1 MTLFDLVAK
10 LTLDS
15 SEYEQGLDGARGK
28 ANKFAKGLNS
38 AADKVLKV
46 GGAAAGVAVDGMTAF
61 AKSAISTGQQF
72 DAAMS
77 QVAATMGVSVDEIQ
91 DLRDFAQ
98 KMGAET
104 AFSANEAAQA
114 LNYMA
119 LAGYDAKTS
128 MKMLPNVLNLA
139 AAGGMDLALA
149 SDMITDSQSALGL
162 SLDETGELVDKMAK
176 AASKSNTSVSQLGDA
191 ILTVGGTAKSM
202 KGSTTELATALG
214 ILADNGVKGAEGGTA
229 LRNILN
235 ALMAPGD
242 KAAKLMEKLGVSTF
256 DSTGNMRSLNDIFL
270 DLRGSLDSMSQ
281 ADRANVIS
289 TIFNARDMKSAE
301 ALIANVGD
309 RWNELSGYIEESQGA
324 AKKMADTQLDNLT
337 GDITLMKSSLEG
349 AKIALSNGLAPAI
362 RKVAQMI
369 TKALSRPKTQKFL
382 KSAGESLGRIIT
394 RLFPKVISLLDNGAK
409 KLKIFGAVIA
419 GVVLAIKA
427 TVNPI
432 GALISG
438 LGLLAGGLAIASLSA
453 ESMAEKADKLEHK
466 ISGLT
471 DAQWD
476 SIEAS
481 KENAEAFDDLKES
494 RAQSFASIDQETE
507 RVEDL
512 WKELQ
517 KITDEN
523 GNVKKS
529 DQERADYIL
538 GELSAA
544 LGEEYTRNGNII
556 EQYQTMQKEMDKLIA
571 KKHATKLLEA
581 GEEVYYSAKESYKE
595 NAKSIA
601 ATEQR
606 VEAAQAAL
614 DHLNSEEGKKEY
626 LESQNTTKDLYT
638 NQELENVRAYSKA
651 LAAAKLA
658 LKNAKKDLA
667 DFQQHE
673 EDYLVE
679 IEKYESASAASK
691 KGHYEEVEAI
701 YAKDSASK
709 WKYVKSAKDISA
721 EELKNLADDL
731 NAQSELFDRHQKG
744 LAEKRKGYSKKMLSD
759 ISKDEADMLLL
770 MAKAI
775 KEAETRGEEVP
786 QAYYDAIQKAAQ
798 DLNIPTVGANLVDG
812 IINGMNSR
820 SSAFMKR
827 AKFLVK
833 DALTAM
839 KDVAGIKSPSKV
851 TAGYGAY
858 MGEGLI
864 KGLNSTE
871 QSAERAAS
879 NYMDSVLS
887 TMGESANY
895 GGINGR
901 SAYSGGN
908 SIMTEIRNLLQEIRE
923 NLGFDVVLSDGT
935 IAGRIDKLLGTR
947 SLQKAR
953 GN

>member
-1 MTLFDLVAK
+1 MNIFDLVAK

-15 SEYEQGLDGARGK
+15 SEYEKQLQGAGEKTKSFASSGFETFKGYAAVGVKSLAAVGTAAAGAGAALFSAVGSVASAGDNIDKMSQKLGMSATAYQEWDAIMRHSGTTIDVMQASMKTLASAAETSKDAFNELGLSQEKIASLSQEKLFAETIKALQNVEDDTRRTYLAGQLLGRGATELGALLNTSAEDTEKMRREVHKLGGVLSDDAVK
-28 ANKFAKGLNS
+28 ASAKYQDSLQDMQTAAKGL
-38 AADKVLKV
+38 LR
-46 GGAAAGVAVDGMTAF
+46 GA
-61 AKSAISTGQQF
+61 
-72 DAAMS
+72 
-77 QVAATMGVSVDEIQ
+77 
-91 DLRDFAQ
+91 
-98 KMGAET
+98 
-104 AFSANEAAQA
+104 
-114 LNYMA
+114 
-119 LAGYDAKTS
+119 
-128 MKMLPNVLNLA
+128 
-139 AAGGMDLALA
+139 
-149 SDMITDSQSALGL
+149 
-162 SLDETGELVDKMAK
+162 MAK
-176 AASKSNTSVSQLGDA
+176 AMPS
-191 ILTVGGTAKSM
+191 
-202 KGSTTELATALG
+202 
-214 ILADNGVKGAEGGTA
+214 
-229 LRNILN
+229 
-235 ALMAPGD
+235 
-242 KAAKLMEKLGVSTF
+242 
-256 DSTGNMRSLNDIFL
+256 
-270 DLRGSLDSMSQ
+270 
-281 ADRANVIS
+281 
-289 TIFNARDMKSAE
+289 
-301 ALIANVGD
+301 
-309 RWNELSGYIEESQGA
+309 
-324 AKKMADTQLDNLT
+324 
-337 GDITLMKSSLEG
+337 
-349 AKIALSNGLAPAI
+349 
-362 RKVAQMI
+362 I
-369 TKALSRPKTQKFL
+369 TKAFQKLGKYISGPEGKKIQTQI
-382 KSAGESLGRIIT
+382 AGIIETLAKGAT
-394 RLFPKVISLLDNGAK
+394 RAIPRLLSLLDNGAK

-481 KENAEAFDDLKES
+481 KENAEAFNDLRES
-494 RAQSFASIDQETE
+494 RAESFASIDQETE

-556 EQYQTMQKEMDKLIA
+556 EQYQTMQKEMDKLIS
-571 KKHATKLLEA
+571 KRHATKLLET
-581 GEEVYYSAKESYKE
+581 GEEVYYNAKESYKE
-595 NAKSIA
+595 NAASIA

-606 VEAAQAAL
+606 VKAAQAAL
-614 DHLNSEEGKKEY
+614 DRLNSEEGKKEY
-626 LESQNTTKDLYT
+626 RSDVYVGRGVESQNQPKDTTSDYT
-638 NQELENVRAYSKA
+638 LNVQAYSEA
-651 LAAAKLA
+651 VAAAELA

-667 DFQQHE
+667 DFQKLE

-679 IEKYESASAASK
+679 IEKYESASAASR
-691 KGHYEEVEAI
+691 KGNYQEVEAI
-701 YAKDSASK
+701 YAKDSASR
-709 WKYVKSAKDISA
+709 WKYVKSAKEISA
-721 EELKNLADDL
+721 EQLKDLANDL
-731 NAQSELFDRHQKG
+731 NAQSELFDRHQQG

-759 ISKDEADMLLL
+759 ISKDEYDMLLL
-770 MAKAI
+770 MAKAV

-786 QAYYDAIQKAAQ
+786 RAYYDAIKKAAN

-839 KDVAGIKSPSKV
+839 RDVAGIKSPSKV
-851 TAGYGAY
+851 TAGYGMY

-871 QSAERAAS
+871 QSAERAAG

-887 TMGESANY
+887 TMDESANY

-901 SAYSGGN
+901 SAYSGG
-908 SIMTEIRNLLQEIRE
+908 IMTEIRNLLQDIRE

>member
-1 MTLFDLVAK
+1 MNIFDLVAK

-15 SEYEQGLDGARGK
+15 SEYEKQLQGAGEK
-28 ANKFAKGLNS
+28 TKSFASSGFETFKS
-38 AADKVLKV
+38 YAAVGVKSLAAV
-46 GGAAAGVAVDGMTAF
+46 GGAAAGAGTALFSAVGKVA
-61 AKSAISTGQQF
+61 SAGDNI
-72 DAAMS
+72 DKMS
-77 QVAATMGVSVDEIQ
+77 QKLGMSATAYQEWDAIMRHSGTTIDVMQASMKT
-91 DLRDFAQ
+91 LASA
-98 KMGAET
+98 AET
-104 AFSANEAAQA
+104 SKDAFNE
-114 LNYMA
+114 
-119 LAGYDAKTS
+119 
-128 MKMLPNVLNLA
+128 
-139 AAGGMDLALA
+139 
-149 SDMITDSQSALGL
+149 LGL
-162 SLDETGELVDKMAK
+162 SQEKIASLSQEKLFAETIKALQNVEDDTRRTYLAGQLLGRGATELGALLNTSAEDTEKMRREVHKLGGVLSDDAVKASAKYQDSLQDMQTAAKGLLRGAIAK
-176 AASKSNTSVSQLGDA
+176 AMPSITNAFQKLGKYISGPDGKKIQKQIA
-191 ILTVGGTAKSM
+191 GIIET
-202 KGSTTELATALG
+202 LA
-214 ILADNGVKGAEGGTA
+214 KGAT
-229 LRNILN
+229 
-235 ALMAPGD
+235 
-242 KAAKLMEKLGVSTF
+242 
-256 DSTGNMRSLNDIFL
+256 
-270 DLRGSLDSMSQ
+270 
-281 ADRANVIS
+281 RAI
-289 TIFNARDMKSAE
+289 
-301 ALIANVGD
+301 
-309 RWNELSGYIEESQGA
+309 
-324 AKKMADTQLDNLT
+324 
-337 GDITLMKSSLEG
+337 
-349 AKIALSNGLAPAI
+349 P
-362 RKVAQMI
+362 
-369 TKALSRPKTQKFL
+369 
-382 KSAGESLGRIIT
+382 
-394 RLFPKVISLLDNGAK
+394 RLLSLLDNGAK

-438 LGLLAGGLAIASLSA
+438 LGLLVGGLSLAALGA

-471 DAQWD
+471 DAQWE

-481 KENAEAFDDLKES
+481 KENAEAFNDLKES
-494 RAQSFASIDQETE
+494 RAESFASIDQETE

-512 WKELQ
+512 WRELQ

-556 EQYQTMQKEMDKLIA
+556 EQYQQMQKEMDKLIS
-571 KKHATKLLEA
+571 KRHATKLLEA
-581 GEEVYYSAKESYKE
+581 GEEVYYSSKESFKE
-595 NAKSIA
+595 NAASIA

-606 VEAAQAAL
+606 IKAAQERLAYL
-614 DHLNSEEGKKEY
+614 ESEEGKKGYQYDHYSGRAEEPQYHQKGTPYQTYKPEY
-626 LESQNTTKDLYT
+626 YEQLE
-638 NQELENVRAYSKA
+638 
-651 LAAAKLA
+651 AAQQAI
-658 LKNAKKDLA
+658 KNAEKDLA
-667 DFQQHE
+667 DFQKLE

-679 IEKYESASAASK
+679 IEKYESAVAASNR
-691 KGHYEEVEAI
+691 GHYQEVEAI
-701 YAKDSASK
+701 YAKDSASR

-721 EELKNLADDL
+721 EQLKDLANDL

-759 ISKDEADMLLL
+759 ISNDEYDMLLL
-770 MAKAI
+770 MAKAV

-786 QAYYDAIQKAAQ
+786 QAYYDAIKKAAY
-798 DLNIPTVGANLVDG
+798 DLNIPAVGANLVDG

-887 TMGESANY
+887 TMDESANY

>member
-1 MTLFDLVAK
+1 MNIFDLVAK

-15 SEYEQGLDGARGK
+15 SKYEKQLQGAGEKTKSFASSGFETFKGYAAVGVKSLAAVGTAAAGAGTALFSAVGKVASAGDNIDKMSQKLGMSATAYQEWDAIMRHCGTTIDVMQSSMKTLASAAETGKDAFNELGLSQEKIASLSQEKLFAETIKALQNVEDDTRRTYLAGLLLGRGATELGALLNTSAEDTEKMRREVHKLGGVLSDDAVK
-28 ANKFAKGLNS
+28 ASAKYQDSLQDMQTAAKGL
-38 AADKVLKV
+38 LR
-46 GGAAAGVAVDGMTAF
+46 GA
-61 AKSAISTGQQF
+61 
-72 DAAMS
+72 
-77 QVAATMGVSVDEIQ
+77 
-91 DLRDFAQ
+91 
-98 KMGAET
+98 
-104 AFSANEAAQA
+104 
-114 LNYMA
+114 
-119 LAGYDAKTS
+119 
-128 MKMLPNVLNLA
+128 
-139 AAGGMDLALA
+139 
-149 SDMITDSQSALGL
+149 
-162 SLDETGELVDKMAK
+162 MAK
-176 AASKSNTSVSQLGDA
+176 AIPS
-191 ILTVGGTAKSM
+191 
-202 KGSTTELATALG
+202 
-214 ILADNGVKGAEGGTA
+214 
-229 LRNILN
+229 
-235 ALMAPGD
+235 
-242 KAAKLMEKLGVSTF
+242 
-256 DSTGNMRSLNDIFL
+256 
-270 DLRGSLDSMSQ
+270 
-281 ADRANVIS
+281 
-289 TIFNARDMKSAE
+289 
-301 ALIANVGD
+301 
-309 RWNELSGYIEESQGA
+309 
-324 AKKMADTQLDNLT
+324 
-337 GDITLMKSSLEG
+337 
-349 AKIALSNGLAPAI
+349 
-362 RKVAQMI
+362 I
-369 TKALSRPKTQKFL
+369 TKAFQKLGKYISGPEGKKIQTQI
-382 KSAGESLGRIIT
+382 SGIIETIAKGAT
-394 RLFPKVISLLDNGAK
+394 RAIPRLLSLLDDGAK

-438 LGLLAGGLAIASLSA
+438 LSLLAGGLAIASLSA

-494 RAQSFASIDQETE
+494 RAESFASIDRETE

-512 WKELQ
+512 WRELQ

-523 GNVKKS
+523 GNVKES

-538 GELSAA
+538 GELSEA
-544 LGEEYTRNGNII
+544 LGEEYKRNGNII
-556 EQYQTMQKEMDKLIA
+556 EQYQQMQKEMDKLIA

-581 GEEVYYSAKESYKE
+581 GEEVYYNAKESYKE
-595 NAKSIA
+595 NAKSLA

-606 VEAAQAAL
+606 VKAAQAAL

-626 LESQNTTKDLYT
+626 LEAQNTTKDLYT
-638 NQELENVRAYSKA
+638 DQKLENVRAYSEA

-667 DFQQHE
+667 DFQQYE

-709 WKYVKSAKDISA
+709 WKYVKSAKEISA
-721 EELKNLADDL
+721 EQLKNLADDL

-744 LAEKRKGYSKKMLSD
+744 LAEKRQGYSKKMLSD
-759 ISKDEADMLLL
+759 ISKDESDMLLL
-770 MAKAI
+770 MAKAV

-786 QAYYDAIQKAAQ
+786 QAYYDAIKKAAY
-798 DLNIPTVGANLVDG
+798 DLNIPAVGANLVDG

-887 TMGESANY
+887 TMDESANY

-901 SAYSGGN
+901 SAYSGG
-908 SIMTEIRNLLQEIRE
+908 IMTEIRNLLQEIRE

>member
-1 MTLFDLVAK
+1 MNIFDLVAK

-15 SEYEQGLDGARGK
+15 SEYEKQLQGAGEK
-28 ANKFAKGLNS
+28 TKSFASSGFETFKGY
-38 AADKVLKV
+38 AAVGVKSLAAV
-46 GGAAAGVAVDGMTAF
+46 GGAAAGAGTALFSAVGKVA
-61 AKSAISTGQQF
+61 SAGDNI
-72 DAAMS
+72 DKMS
-77 QVAATMGVSVDEIQ
+77 QKLGMSATAYQEWDAIMRHCGTTIDVMQSSMKT
-91 DLRDFAQ
+91 LASA
-98 KMGAET
+98 AET
-104 AFSANEAAQA
+104 GKDAFNE
-114 LNYMA
+114 
-119 LAGYDAKTS
+119 
-128 MKMLPNVLNLA
+128 
-139 AAGGMDLALA
+139 
-149 SDMITDSQSALGL
+149 LGL
-162 SLDETGELVDKMAK
+162 SQEKIASLSQEKLFAETIKALQNVEDDTRRTYLAGQLLGRGATELGALLNTSAEDTEKMRREVHKLGGVLSDDAVKASAKYQDSLQDMQTAAKGLLRGAMAK
-176 AASKSNTSVSQLGDA
+176 AMPS
-191 ILTVGGTAKSM
+191 
-202 KGSTTELATALG
+202 
-214 ILADNGVKGAEGGTA
+214 
-229 LRNILN
+229 
-235 ALMAPGD
+235 
-242 KAAKLMEKLGVSTF
+242 
-256 DSTGNMRSLNDIFL
+256 
-270 DLRGSLDSMSQ
+270 
-281 ADRANVIS
+281 
-289 TIFNARDMKSAE
+289 
-301 ALIANVGD
+301 
-309 RWNELSGYIEESQGA
+309 
-324 AKKMADTQLDNLT
+324 
-337 GDITLMKSSLEG
+337 
-349 AKIALSNGLAPAI
+349 
-362 RKVAQMI
+362 I
-369 TKALSRPKTQKFL
+369 TKAFQKLGKYISGPEGKKIQTQI
-382 KSAGESLGRIIT
+382 SGIIETLAKGAT
-394 RLFPKVISLLDNGAK
+394 RAIPRLLSLLDNGAK

-438 LGLLAGGLAIASLSA
+438 LSLLAGGLAIASLSA

-481 KENAEAFDDLKES
+481 KENAETFDDLKES
-494 RAQSFASIDQETE
+494 RAQSFASIDRETE

-512 WKELQ
+512 WRELQ

-523 GNVKKS
+523 GNVKES

-538 GELSAA
+538 GELSDA
-544 LGEEYTRNGNII
+544 LGEEYKRNGNII
-556 EQYQTMQKEMDKLIA
+556 GQYQKMQKEMDKLIA

-581 GEEVYYSAKESYKE
+581 GEEVYYNAKESYKE

-606 VEAAQAAL
+606 VKAAQEKM
-614 DHLNSEEGKKEY
+614 DYLNSEEGKKEY

-638 NQELENVRAYSKA
+638 DQKLENVRAYSKA
-651 LAAAKLA
+651 LAETKLA
-658 LKNAKKDLA
+658 LQNAKKDLA
-667 DFQQHE
+667 DFQQYE

-679 IEKYESASAASK
+679 IEKYESASAASR

-701 YAKDSASK
+701 YAKDSASR
-709 WKYVKSAKDISA
+709 WKYVKSAKEISA
-721 EELKNLADDL
+721 EQLKDLANDL

-770 MAKAI
+770 MAKAV

-786 QAYYDAIQKAAQ
+786 QAYYDAIKKAAN

-820 SSAFMKR
+820 SSAFMQR

-851 TAGYGAY
+851 TAKYGMY

-864 KGLNSTE
+864 RGLNSTE
-871 QSAERAAS
+871 QNAERAAS

-887 TMGESANY
+887 TMDESANY

-908 SIMTEIRNLLQEIRE
+908 STMTEIRNLLQDIRE

-935 IAGRIDKLLGTR
+935 IAGRIDKLLGAR

>member
-1 MTLFDLVAK
+1 MNIFDLVAK

-15 SEYEQGLDGARGK
+15 SEYEKQLQGAGEKTKSFASSGFETFKGYAAVGVKSLAAVGTAAAGAGAALFSAVGSVASAGDNIDKMSQKLGMSATAYQEWDAIMRHSGTTIDVMQSSMKTLASAAETSKDAFNELGLSQEKIASLSQEKLFAETIKALQNVEDDTRRTYLAGQLLGRGATELGALLNTSAEDTEKMRREVHKLGGVLSDDAVK
-28 ANKFAKGLNS
+28 ASAKYQDSLQDMQTAAKGL
-38 AADKVLKV
+38 LR
-46 GGAAAGVAVDGMTAF
+46 GA
-61 AKSAISTGQQF
+61 
-72 DAAMS
+72 
-77 QVAATMGVSVDEIQ
+77 
-91 DLRDFAQ
+91 
-98 KMGAET
+98 
-104 AFSANEAAQA
+104 
-114 LNYMA
+114 
-119 LAGYDAKTS
+119 
-128 MKMLPNVLNLA
+128 
-139 AAGGMDLALA
+139 
-149 SDMITDSQSALGL
+149 
-162 SLDETGELVDKMAK
+162 MAK
-176 AASKSNTSVSQLGDA
+176 AMPSITNAFQKLGRYISGPEGKKIQTQIA
-191 ILTVGGTAKSM
+191 GIIET
-202 KGSTTELATALG
+202 LA
-214 ILADNGVKGAEGGTA
+214 KGAT
-229 LRNILN
+229 
-235 ALMAPGD
+235 
-242 KAAKLMEKLGVSTF
+242 
-256 DSTGNMRSLNDIFL
+256 
-270 DLRGSLDSMSQ
+270 
-281 ADRANVIS
+281 RAI
-289 TIFNARDMKSAE
+289 
-301 ALIANVGD
+301 
-309 RWNELSGYIEESQGA
+309 
-324 AKKMADTQLDNLT
+324 
-337 GDITLMKSSLEG
+337 
-349 AKIALSNGLAPAI
+349 P
-362 RKVAQMI
+362 
-369 TKALSRPKTQKFL
+369 
-382 KSAGESLGRIIT
+382 
-394 RLFPKVISLLDNGAK
+394 RLLSLLDNGAK

-427 TVNPI
+427 TANPI

-438 LGLLAGGLAIASLSA
+438 LSLLAGGLAIASLSA

-481 KENAEAFDDLKES
+481 KENADAFDDLKES

-512 WKELQ
+512 WQELQ

-523 GNVKKS
+523 GNVKQS
-529 DQERADYIL
+529 DQDRAEYIL
-538 GELSAA
+538 GELSDA
-544 LGEEYTRNGNII
+544 LGEEFKMNGGII
-556 EQYQTMQKEMDKLIA
+556 GQYQKMQKEMDKLIA

-581 GEEVYYSAKESYKE
+581 GEEVYYNAKESFKE
-595 NAKSIA
+595 NAKSLA

-606 VEAAQAAL
+606 VASAQEKL
-614 DHLNSEEGKKEY
+614 DYLESDEGKKEY
-626 LESQNTTKDLYT
+626 EQKHRDLLFSDAHYATEYYNNGHVTIYDTT
-638 NQELENVRAYSKA
+638 
-651 LAAAKLA
+651 LAETKLA
-658 LKNAKKDLA
+658 LQNAQKDLDA
-667 DFQQHE
+667 FQQYE
-673 EDYLVE
+673 EDYLIE
-679 IEKYESASAASK
+679 IDKYESAYAASK

-701 YAKDSASK
+701 YAKDSASR

-721 EELKNLADDL
+721 EQLKDLANDL

-759 ISKDEADMLLL
+759 ISKDEYDMLLL
-770 MAKAI
+770 MAKAV

-786 QAYYDAIQKAAQ
+786 QAYYDAIKKAAY
-798 DLNIPTVGANLVDG
+798 DLNIPAVGANLVDG

-887 TMGESANY
+887 TMDESANY

-908 SIMTEIRNLLQEIRE
+908 SIMTEIRNLLQDIRE

>member
-1 MTLFDLVAK
+1 MNIFDLVAK

-15 SEYEQGLDGARGK
+15 SEYEKQLQGAGDKTKSFASSGFETFKGYAAVGVKSLAAVGTAAAGAGAALFSAVGSVASAGDNIDKMSQKLGMSATAYQEWDAIMRHSGTTIDVMQSSMKTLASAAETSKDAFNELGLSQEKIASLSQEKLFAETIKALQNVENDTRRTYLAGQLLGRGATELGALLNTSAEDTEKMRREVHKLGGVLSDDAVK
-28 ANKFAKGLNS
+28 ASAKYQDSLQDMQTAAKGL
-38 AADKVLKV
+38 LR
-46 GGAAAGVAVDGMTAF
+46 GA
-61 AKSAISTGQQF
+61 
-72 DAAMS
+72 
-77 QVAATMGVSVDEIQ
+77 
-91 DLRDFAQ
+91 
-98 KMGAET
+98 
-104 AFSANEAAQA
+104 
-114 LNYMA
+114 
-119 LAGYDAKTS
+119 
-128 MKMLPNVLNLA
+128 
-139 AAGGMDLALA
+139 
-149 SDMITDSQSALGL
+149 
-162 SLDETGELVDKMAK
+162 MAK
-176 AASKSNTSVSQLGDA
+176 AMPS
-191 ILTVGGTAKSM
+191 
-202 KGSTTELATALG
+202 
-214 ILADNGVKGAEGGTA
+214 
-229 LRNILN
+229 
-235 ALMAPGD
+235 
-242 KAAKLMEKLGVSTF
+242 
-256 DSTGNMRSLNDIFL
+256 
-270 DLRGSLDSMSQ
+270 
-281 ADRANVIS
+281 
-289 TIFNARDMKSAE
+289 
-301 ALIANVGD
+301 
-309 RWNELSGYIEESQGA
+309 
-324 AKKMADTQLDNLT
+324 
-337 GDITLMKSSLEG
+337 
-349 AKIALSNGLAPAI
+349 
-362 RKVAQMI
+362 I
-369 TKALSRPKTQKFL
+369 TKAFQKLGKYISGPEGKKIQTQI
-382 KSAGESLGRIIT
+382 AGIIETLAKGAT
-394 RLFPKVISLLDNGAK
+394 RAIPRLLSLLDDGAK

-438 LGLLAGGLAIASLSA
+438 LGLLVGGLSLAALGA
-453 ESMAEKADKLEHK
+453 ESMAEKAEKLEHK

-471 DAQWD
+471 DAQWE

-481 KENAEAFDDLKES
+481 RENAEAFNDLKES
-494 RAQSFASIDQETE
+494 RAESFASIDQETE

-512 WKELQ
+512 WQELQ

-556 EQYQTMQKEMDKLIA
+556 EQYQQMQKEMDKLIA

-581 GEEVYYSAKESYKE
+581 GEEVYYNAKESYKE
-595 NAKSIA
+595 NAKSLA

-606 VEAAQAAL
+606 VKAAQAAL

-626 LESQNTTKDLYT
+626 LESQNTTKDLST
-638 NQELENVRAYSKA
+638 DQKLENVRAYSKA

-658 LKNAKKDLA
+658 LQNAQKDLA
-667 DFQQHE
+667 AFQQYE
-673 EDYLVE
+673 EDYLIE
-679 IEKYESASAASK
+679 IDKYESAYAASK

-701 YAKDSASK
+701 YAKDSASR

-721 EELKNLADDL
+721 EQLKDLANDL

-744 LAEKRKGYSKKMLSD
+744 LAEKRQGYSKKMLSD
-759 ISKDEADMLLL
+759 ISKDEYDMLLL
-770 MAKAI
+770 MAKAV

-786 QAYYDAIQKAAQ
+786 QAYYDAIKKAAN

-833 DALTAM
+833 DALDAM

-851 TAGYGAY
+851 TAKYGMY

-871 QSAERAAS
+871 QSAERAAG

-887 TMGESANY
+887 TMDESANY

-901 SAYSGGN
+901 SAYSGG
-908 SIMTEIRNLLQEIRE
+908 IMTEIRNLLQEIRE

>member
-1 MTLFDLVAK
+1 MNIFDLVAK

-15 SEYEQGLDGARGK
+15 SEYEKQLQGAGEKTKSFASSGFETFKGYAAVGVKSLAAVGTAAAGAGAALFSAVGKVASAGDNIDKMSQKLGMSATAYQEWDAIMRHSGTTIDVMQASMKTLASAAETSKDAFNELGLSQEKIASLSQEKLFAETIKALQNVEDDTRRTYLAGQLLGRGATELGALLNTSAEDTEKMRREVHKLGGVLSDDAVK
-28 ANKFAKGLNS
+28 ASAKYQDSLQDMQTAAKGLLRG
-38 AADKVLKV
+38 AMLK
-46 GGAAAGVAVDGMTAF
+46 AMPSITNAF
-61 AKSAISTGQQF
+61 Q
-72 DAAMS
+72 
-77 QVAATMGVSVDEIQ
+77 
-91 DLRDFAQ
+91 
-98 KMGAET
+98 
-104 AFSANEAAQA
+104 
-114 LNYMA
+114 
-119 LAGYDAKTS
+119 
-128 MKMLPNVLNLA
+128 
-139 AAGGMDLALA
+139 
-149 SDMITDSQSALGL
+149 
-162 SLDETGELVDKMAK
+162 
-176 AASKSNTSVSQLGDA
+176 
-191 ILTVGGTAKSM
+191 
-202 KGSTTELATALG
+202 
-214 ILADNGVKGAEGGTA
+214 
-229 LRNILN
+229 
-235 ALMAPGD
+235 
-242 KAAKLMEKLGVSTF
+242 KLG
-256 DSTGNMRSLNDIFL
+256 RY
-270 DLRGSLDSMSQ
+270 
-281 ADRANVIS
+281 IS
-289 TIFNARDMKSAE
+289 GPEGKKIQTQ
-301 ALIANVGD
+301 IAGI
-309 RWNELSGYIEESQGA
+309 IETLAQGA
-324 AKKMADTQLDNLT
+324 TR
-337 GDITLMKSSLEG
+337 
-349 AKIALSNGLAPAI
+349 AI
-362 RKVAQMI
+362 
-369 TKALSRPKTQKFL
+369 P
-382 KSAGESLGRIIT
+382 
-394 RLFPKVISLLDNGAK
+394 RLLSLLDNGAK

-471 DAQWD
+471 DAQWE

-481 KENAEAFDDLKES
+481 RENAEAFNDLRES

-512 WKELQ
+512 WQELQ

-556 EQYQTMQKEMDKLIA
+556 EQYQTMQKEMDKLIS
-571 KKHATKLLEA
+571 KRHATKLLEA
-581 GEEVYYSAKESYKE
+581 GEEAYYNAKESYKE
-595 NAKSIA
+595 NAKSLA

-606 VEAAQAAL
+606 VKAAQAAL
-614 DHLNSEEGKKEY
+614 DRLNSEEGKKEY
-626 LESQNTTKDLYT
+626 RSDFYVGRGVESQNQSEGTTSDYT
-638 NQELENVRAYSKA
+638 LNVQTYNEAV
-651 LAAAKLA
+651 AAAKLA

-667 DFQQHE
+667 DFQQYE

-679 IEKYESASAASK
+679 IEKYESASAASR
-691 KGHYEEVEAI
+691 KGHYQEVEAI

-709 WKYVKSAKDISA
+709 WKYVKSAKEISA
-721 EELKNLADDL
+721 EQLKDLANDL

-744 LAEKRKGYSKKMLSD
+744 LAEKRQGYSKKMLSD
-759 ISKDEADMLLL
+759 ISKDEYDMLLL
-770 MAKAI
+770 MAKAV

-786 QAYYDAIQKAAQ
+786 QAYYDAIKKAAY
-798 DLNIPTVGANLVDG
+798 DLNIPAVGANLVDG

-871 QSAERAAS
+871 QNAERAAS

-887 TMGESANY
+887 TMDESANY

-901 SAYSGGN
+901 SAYSGG
-908 SIMTEIRNLLQEIRE
+908 IMTEIKNLLQEIRE

>member
-1 MTLFDLVAK
+1 MNIFDLVAK

-15 SEYEQGLDGARGK
+15 SEYEKQLQGAGEKTKSFASSGFETFKGYAAVGVKSLAAVGTAAAGAGAALFSAVGSVASAGDNIDKMSQKLGMSATAYQEWDAIMRHSGTTIDVMQASMKTLASAAETSKDAFNELGLSQEKIASLSQEKLFAETIKALQNVEDDTRRTYLAGQLLGRGATELGALLNTSAEDTEKMRREVHKLGGVLSDDAVK
-28 ANKFAKGLNS
+28 ASAKYQDSLQDMQTAAKGL
-38 AADKVLKV
+38 LR
-46 GGAAAGVAVDGMTAF
+46 GA
-61 AKSAISTGQQF
+61 
-72 DAAMS
+72 
-77 QVAATMGVSVDEIQ
+77 
-91 DLRDFAQ
+91 
-98 KMGAET
+98 
-104 AFSANEAAQA
+104 
-114 LNYMA
+114 
-119 LAGYDAKTS
+119 
-128 MKMLPNVLNLA
+128 
-139 AAGGMDLALA
+139 
-149 SDMITDSQSALGL
+149 
-162 SLDETGELVDKMAK
+162 MAK
-176 AASKSNTSVSQLGDA
+176 AMPSITNAFQKLGRYISGPEGKKIQTQIA
-191 ILTVGGTAKSM
+191 GIIET
-202 KGSTTELATALG
+202 LA
-214 ILADNGVKGAEGGTA
+214 KGAT
-229 LRNILN
+229 
-235 ALMAPGD
+235 
-242 KAAKLMEKLGVSTF
+242 
-256 DSTGNMRSLNDIFL
+256 
-270 DLRGSLDSMSQ
+270 
-281 ADRANVIS
+281 RAI
-289 TIFNARDMKSAE
+289 
-301 ALIANVGD
+301 
-309 RWNELSGYIEESQGA
+309 
-324 AKKMADTQLDNLT
+324 
-337 GDITLMKSSLEG
+337 
-349 AKIALSNGLAPAI
+349 P
-362 RKVAQMI
+362 
-369 TKALSRPKTQKFL
+369 
-382 KSAGESLGRIIT
+382 
-394 RLFPKVISLLDNGAK
+394 RLLSLLDNGAK

-438 LGLLAGGLAIASLSA
+438 LGLLVGGLSLAALGA

-471 DAQWD
+471 DAQWE

-481 KENAEAFDDLKES
+481 RENAEAFNDLRES
-494 RAQSFASIDQETE
+494 RAESFASIDQETE

-523 GNVKKS
+523 GNVKES

-538 GELSAA
+538 GELSDA

-556 EQYQTMQKEMDKLIA
+556 EQYQQMQKEMDKLIS
-571 KKHATKLLEA
+571 KRHATKLLET
-581 GEEVYYSAKESYKE
+581 GEEVYYNAKESYKE
-595 NAKSIA
+595 NAASIA

-606 VEAAQAAL
+606 VKAAQAAL
-614 DHLNSEEGKKEY
+614 DRLNSEEGKKAY
-626 LESQNTTKDLYT
+626 RSDVYVGRGVESQNQPKDTTSDYT
-638 NQELENVRAYSKA
+638 LNVQAYSEA
-651 LAAAKLA
+651 VAAAELA

-667 DFQQHE
+667 DFQKLE

-679 IEKYESASAASK
+679 IEKYESASAASR
-691 KGHYEEVEAI
+691 KGNYKEVEAI
-701 YAKDSASK
+701 YAKDSASR
-709 WKYVKSAKDISA
+709 WKYVKSAKEISA
-721 EELKNLADDL
+721 EQLKDLANDL

-744 LAEKRKGYSKKMLSD
+744 LAEKRQGYSKKMLSD
-759 ISKDEADMLLL
+759 ISKDEYDMLLL
-770 MAKAI
+770 MAKAV

-786 QAYYDAIQKAAQ
+786 RAYYDAIKKAAY
-798 DLNIPTVGANLVDG
+798 DLNIPAVGANLVDG

-887 TMGESANY
+887 TMDESANY

-901 SAYSGGN
+901 SAYSGG
-908 SIMTEIRNLLQEIRE
+908 IMTEIRNLLQDIRE

>member
-1 MTLFDLVAK
+1 MNLFDLVAK
-10 LTLDS
+10 LSLDS
-15 SEYEQGLDGARGK
+15 SEYEKQLQGAGEKTKSFASSGFETFKGYAAVGVKSLAAVGTAAAGAGAALFSAVGSVASAGDNIDKMSQKLGMSATAYQEWDAIMRHSGTTIDVMQSSMKTLASAAETSKDAFNELGLSQEKIASLSQEKLFAETIKALQNVEDDTRRTYLAGQLLGRGATELGALLNTSAEDTEKMRREVHKLGGVLSDDAVK
-28 ANKFAKGLNS
+28 ASAKYQDSLQDMQTAAKGL
-38 AADKVLKV
+38 LR
-46 GGAAAGVAVDGMTAF
+46 GA
-61 AKSAISTGQQF
+61 
-72 DAAMS
+72 
-77 QVAATMGVSVDEIQ
+77 
-91 DLRDFAQ
+91 
-98 KMGAET
+98 
-104 AFSANEAAQA
+104 
-114 LNYMA
+114 
-119 LAGYDAKTS
+119 
-128 MKMLPNVLNLA
+128 
-139 AAGGMDLALA
+139 
-149 SDMITDSQSALGL
+149 
-162 SLDETGELVDKMAK
+162 MAK
-176 AASKSNTSVSQLGDA
+176 AMPS
-191 ILTVGGTAKSM
+191 
-202 KGSTTELATALG
+202 
-214 ILADNGVKGAEGGTA
+214 
-229 LRNILN
+229 
-235 ALMAPGD
+235 
-242 KAAKLMEKLGVSTF
+242 
-256 DSTGNMRSLNDIFL
+256 
-270 DLRGSLDSMSQ
+270 
-281 ADRANVIS
+281 
-289 TIFNARDMKSAE
+289 
-301 ALIANVGD
+301 
-309 RWNELSGYIEESQGA
+309 
-324 AKKMADTQLDNLT
+324 
-337 GDITLMKSSLEG
+337 
-349 AKIALSNGLAPAI
+349 
-362 RKVAQMI
+362 I
-369 TKALSRPKTQKFL
+369 TKAFQKLGKYISGPEGKKIQTQI
-382 KSAGESLGRIIT
+382 AGIIETLAKGVT
-394 RLFPKVISLLDNGAK
+394 RAIPRLLSLLDNGAK

-438 LGLLAGGLAIASLSA
+438 LGLLVGGLSLAALGA

-471 DAQWD
+471 DAQWE

-481 KENAEAFDDLKES
+481 RENAEAFNDLRES
-494 RAQSFASIDQETE
+494 RAESFASIDQETE

-571 KKHATKLLEA
+571 KRHATKLLET
-581 GEEVYYSAKESYKE
+581 GEEVYYNAKESYKE
-595 NAKSIA
+595 NAASIA
-601 ATEQR
+601 AAEQR
-606 VEAAQAAL
+606 VKAAQAAL
-614 DHLNSEEGKKEY
+614 DRLNSEEGKKEY
-626 LESQNTTKDLYT
+626 RNVHYQGRAIEPQWQPKDAPPPDYAL
-638 NQELENVRAYSKA
+638 NVPAYNKA
-651 LAAAKLA
+651 VAAAELA

-667 DFQQHE
+667 DFQKLE

-679 IEKYESASAASK
+679 IEKYESASAASR
-691 KGHYEEVEAI
+691 KGNYEEVEAI
-701 YAKDSASK
+701 YAKDSASR
-709 WKYVKSAKDISA
+709 WKYVKSAKEISA
-721 EELKNLADDL
+721 EQLKDLANDL

-759 ISKDEADMLLL
+759 ISKDESDMLLL
-770 MAKAI
+770 MAKAV

-786 QAYYDAIQKAAQ
+786 QAYYDAIKKAAN

-833 DALTAM
+833 DALDAM
-839 KDVAGIKSPSKV
+839 RDVAGIKSPSKV

-935 IAGRIDKLLGTR
+935 IAGRIDKLLGAR

>member
-1 MTLFDLVAK
+1 MNIFDLVAK

-15 SEYEQGLDGARGK
+15 SEYEKQLQGAGEKTKSFASSGFETFKGYAAVGVKSLAAVGTAAAGAGAALFSAVGSVASAGDNIDKMSQKLGMSATAYQEWDAIMRHSGTTIDVMQSSMKTLASAAETSKDAFNELGLSQEKIASLSQEKLFAETIKALQNVEDDTRRTYLAGQLLGRGATELGALLNTSAEDTEKMRREVHKLGGVLSDDAVK
-28 ANKFAKGLNS
+28 ASAKYQDSLQDMQTAAKGL
-38 AADKVLKV
+38 LR
-46 GGAAAGVAVDGMTAF
+46 GA
-61 AKSAISTGQQF
+61 
-72 DAAMS
+72 
-77 QVAATMGVSVDEIQ
+77 
-91 DLRDFAQ
+91 
-98 KMGAET
+98 
-104 AFSANEAAQA
+104 
-114 LNYMA
+114 
-119 LAGYDAKTS
+119 
-128 MKMLPNVLNLA
+128 
-139 AAGGMDLALA
+139 
-149 SDMITDSQSALGL
+149 
-162 SLDETGELVDKMAK
+162 MAK
-176 AASKSNTSVSQLGDA
+176 AMPSITNAFQKLGRYISGPEGKKIQTQIA
-191 ILTVGGTAKSM
+191 GIIET
-202 KGSTTELATALG
+202 LA
-214 ILADNGVKGAEGGTA
+214 KGAT
-229 LRNILN
+229 
-235 ALMAPGD
+235 
-242 KAAKLMEKLGVSTF
+242 
-256 DSTGNMRSLNDIFL
+256 
-270 DLRGSLDSMSQ
+270 
-281 ADRANVIS
+281 RAI
-289 TIFNARDMKSAE
+289 
-301 ALIANVGD
+301 
-309 RWNELSGYIEESQGA
+309 
-324 AKKMADTQLDNLT
+324 
-337 GDITLMKSSLEG
+337 
-349 AKIALSNGLAPAI
+349 P
-362 RKVAQMI
+362 
-369 TKALSRPKTQKFL
+369 
-382 KSAGESLGRIIT
+382 
-394 RLFPKVISLLDNGAK
+394 RLLSLLDNGAK

-481 KENAEAFDDLKES
+481 KENAEAFNDLRES
-494 RAQSFASIDQETE
+494 RAESFASIDQETE

-512 WKELQ
+512 WRELQ

-556 EQYQTMQKEMDKLIA
+556 EQYQQMQKEMDKLIS
-571 KKHATKLLEA
+571 KRHATKLLET
-581 GEEVYYSAKESYKE
+581 GEEVYYNAKESYKE
-595 NAKSIA
+595 NAASIA

-606 VEAAQAAL
+606 VKAAQAAL
-614 DHLNSEEGKKEY
+614 DRLNSEEGKKEY
-626 LESQNTTKDLYT
+626 RSDVYVGRGVESQNQPKDTTSDYT
-638 NQELENVRAYSKA
+638 LNVQAYSEA
-651 LAAAKLA
+651 VAAAELA

-667 DFQQHE
+667 DFQKLE

-679 IEKYESASAASK
+679 IEKYESASAASR
-691 KGHYEEVEAI
+691 KGNYQEVEAI
-701 YAKDSASK
+701 YAKDSASR
-709 WKYVKSAKDISA
+709 WKYVKSAKEISA
-721 EELKNLADDL
+721 EQLKDLANDL
-731 NAQSELFDRHQKG
+731 NAQSELFDRHQQG

-759 ISKDEADMLLL
+759 ISKDEYDMLLL
-770 MAKAI
+770 MAKAV

-786 QAYYDAIQKAAQ
+786 RAYYDAIKKAAN

-839 KDVAGIKSPSKV
+839 RDVAGIKSPSKV
-851 TAGYGAY
+851 TAGYGMY

-887 TMGESANY
+887 TMDESANY

-908 SIMTEIRNLLQEIRE
+908 SIMTEIRNLLQDIRE

>member
-1 MTLFDLVAK
+1 MNIFDLVAK

-15 SEYEQGLDGARGK
+15 SEYEKQLQGAGEKTKSFASSGFETFKGYAAVGVKSLAAVGTAAAGAGAALFSAVGSVASAGDNIDKMSQKLGMSATAYQEWDAIMRHSGTTIDVMQASMKTLASAAETSKDAFNELGLSQEKIASLSQEKLFAETIKALQNVEDDTRRTYLAGQLLGRGATELGALLNTSAEDTEKMRREVHKLGGVLSDDAVK
-28 ANKFAKGLNS
+28 ASAKYQDSLQDMQTAAKGL
-38 AADKVLKV
+38 LR
-46 GGAAAGVAVDGMTAF
+46 GA
-61 AKSAISTGQQF
+61 
-72 DAAMS
+72 
-77 QVAATMGVSVDEIQ
+77 
-91 DLRDFAQ
+91 
-98 KMGAET
+98 
-104 AFSANEAAQA
+104 
-114 LNYMA
+114 
-119 LAGYDAKTS
+119 
-128 MKMLPNVLNLA
+128 
-139 AAGGMDLALA
+139 
-149 SDMITDSQSALGL
+149 
-162 SLDETGELVDKMAK
+162 MAK
-176 AASKSNTSVSQLGDA
+176 AMPS
-191 ILTVGGTAKSM
+191 
-202 KGSTTELATALG
+202 
-214 ILADNGVKGAEGGTA
+214 
-229 LRNILN
+229 
-235 ALMAPGD
+235 
-242 KAAKLMEKLGVSTF
+242 
-256 DSTGNMRSLNDIFL
+256 
-270 DLRGSLDSMSQ
+270 
-281 ADRANVIS
+281 
-289 TIFNARDMKSAE
+289 
-301 ALIANVGD
+301 
-309 RWNELSGYIEESQGA
+309 
-324 AKKMADTQLDNLT
+324 
-337 GDITLMKSSLEG
+337 
-349 AKIALSNGLAPAI
+349 
-362 RKVAQMI
+362 I
-369 TKALSRPKTQKFL
+369 TKAFQKLGKYISGPEGKKIQTQI
-382 KSAGESLGRIIT
+382 AGIIETLAKGAT
-394 RLFPKVISLLDNGAK
+394 RAIPRLLSLLDNGAK

-438 LGLLAGGLAIASLSA
+438 LGLLVGGLSLAALGA

-481 KENAEAFDDLKES
+481 KENAEAFNDLRES
-494 RAQSFASIDQETE
+494 RAESFASIDQETE

-512 WKELQ
+512 WRELQ

-556 EQYQTMQKEMDKLIA
+556 EQYQQMQKEMDKLIS
-571 KKHATKLLEA
+571 KRHATKLLEA
-581 GEEVYYSAKESYKE
+581 GEEVYYNAKEAYKE
-595 NAKSIA
+595 NAASIT

-606 VEAAQAAL
+606 VAAAQAAL

-626 LESQNTTKDLYT
+626 RSDFYVGRGAESQNQSKDTTSDYT
-638 NQELENVRAYSKA
+638 LNVQAYSEA
-651 LAAAKLA
+651 VDAAKLA

-667 DFQQHE
+667 DFQKLE

-679 IEKYESASAASK
+679 IEKYESASAASR
-691 KGHYEEVEAI
+691 KGSYEEVEAI

-709 WKYVKSAKDISA
+709 WKYVKSAKEISA
-721 EELKNLADDL
+721 EQLKDLANDL

-759 ISKDEADMLLL
+759 ISKDEYDMLLL
-770 MAKAI
+770 MAKAV

-786 QAYYDAIQKAAQ
+786 RAYYDAIKKAAN
-798 DLNIPTVGANLVDG
+798 DLNIPAVGANLVDG

-887 TMGESANY
+887 TMDESANY

-935 IAGRIDKLLGTR
+935 IAGRIDKLLGAR

>member
-1 MTLFDLVAK
+1 MNIFDLVAK

-15 SEYEQGLDGARGK
+15 SEYEKQLQDAGEK
-28 ANKFAKGLNS
+28 TNSFASSGFETFKGY
-38 AADKVLKV
+38 AAVGVKSLAAV
-46 GGAAAGVAVDGMTAF
+46 GGAAAGAGTALFSAVGKVA
-61 AKSAISTGQQF
+61 SAGDNI
-72 DAAMS
+72 DKMS
-77 QVAATMGVSVDEIQ
+77 QKLGMSATAYQEWDAIMRHSGTTIDVMQSSMKT
-91 DLRDFAQ
+91 LASA
-98 KMGAET
+98 AET
-104 AFSANEAAQA
+104 SKDAFNE
-114 LNYMA
+114 
-119 LAGYDAKTS
+119 
-128 MKMLPNVLNLA
+128 
-139 AAGGMDLALA
+139 
-149 SDMITDSQSALGL
+149 LGL
-162 SLDETGELVDKMAK
+162 SQEKIASLSQEKLFAETIKALQNVEDDTRRTYLAGQLLGRGATELGALLNTSAEDTEKMRREVHKLGGVLSDDAVKASAKYQDSLQDMQTAAKGLLRGAMAK
-176 AASKSNTSVSQLGDA
+176 AMPSITNAFQKLGKYISGPEGKKIQTQIA
-191 ILTVGGTAKSM
+191 GIIET
-202 KGSTTELATALG
+202 LA
-214 ILADNGVKGAEGGTA
+214 KGAT
-229 LRNILN
+229 
-235 ALMAPGD
+235 
-242 KAAKLMEKLGVSTF
+242 
-256 DSTGNMRSLNDIFL
+256 
-270 DLRGSLDSMSQ
+270 
-281 ADRANVIS
+281 RAI
-289 TIFNARDMKSAE
+289 
-301 ALIANVGD
+301 
-309 RWNELSGYIEESQGA
+309 
-324 AKKMADTQLDNLT
+324 
-337 GDITLMKSSLEG
+337 
-349 AKIALSNGLAPAI
+349 P
-362 RKVAQMI
+362 
-369 TKALSRPKTQKFL
+369 
-382 KSAGESLGRIIT
+382 
-394 RLFPKVISLLDNGAK
+394 RLLSLLDNGAK

-438 LGLLAGGLAIASLSA
+438 LGLLVGGLSLAALGA

-471 DAQWD
+471 DAQWE

-481 KENAEAFDDLKES
+481 RENAEAFNDLRES
-494 RAQSFASIDQETE
+494 RAESFASIDQETE

-512 WKELQ
+512 WRELQ

-556 EQYQTMQKEMDKLIA
+556 EQYQTMQKEMDKLIS
-571 KKHATKLLEA
+571 KRHATKLLET
-581 GEEVYYSAKESYKE
+581 GEEVYYNAKESYKE
-595 NAKSIA
+595 NAASIA

-606 VEAAQAAL
+606 VKAAQAAL
-614 DHLNSEEGKKEY
+614 DRLNSEEGKKEY
-626 LESQNTTKDLYT
+626 RSDVYVGRGVESQNQPKDTTSDYT
-638 NQELENVRAYSKA
+638 LNVQAYSEA
-651 LAAAKLA
+651 VAAAELA

-667 DFQQHE
+667 DFQKLE

-679 IEKYESASAASK
+679 IEKYESASAASR
-691 KGHYEEVEAI
+691 KGNYKEVEAI
-701 YAKDSASK
+701 YAKDSASR
-709 WKYVKSAKDISA
+709 WKYVKSAKEISA
-721 EELKNLADDL
+721 EQLKDLANDL

-744 LAEKRKGYSKKMLSD
+744 LAEKRQGYSKKMLSD
-759 ISKDEADMLLL
+759 ISKDEYDMLLL
-770 MAKAI
+770 MAKAV

-786 QAYYDAIQKAAQ
+786 RAYYDAIKKAAY
-798 DLNIPTVGANLVDG
+798 DLNIPAVGANLVDG

-871 QSAERAAS
+871 QSAERAAG

-887 TMGESANY
+887 TMDESANY

-908 SIMTEIRNLLQEIRE
+908 SIMTEIRNLLQDIRE

>member
-1 MTLFDLVAK
+1 MNIFDLVAK

-15 SEYEQGLDGARGK
+15 SEYEKQLQGAGEKTKSFASSGFETFKGYAAVGVKSLAAVGTAAAGAGAALFSAVGSVASAGDNIDKMSQKLGMSATAYQEWDAIMRHSGTTIDVMQASMKTLASAAETSKDAFNELGLSQEKIASLSQEKLFAETIKALQNVEDDTRRTYLAGQLLGRGATELGALLNTSAEDTEKMRREVHKLGGVLSDDAVK
-28 ANKFAKGLNS
+28 ASAKYQDSLQDMQTAAKGL
-38 AADKVLKV
+38 LR
-46 GGAAAGVAVDGMTAF
+46 GA
-61 AKSAISTGQQF
+61 
-72 DAAMS
+72 
-77 QVAATMGVSVDEIQ
+77 
-91 DLRDFAQ
+91 
-98 KMGAET
+98 
-104 AFSANEAAQA
+104 
-114 LNYMA
+114 
-119 LAGYDAKTS
+119 
-128 MKMLPNVLNLA
+128 
-139 AAGGMDLALA
+139 
-149 SDMITDSQSALGL
+149 
-162 SLDETGELVDKMAK
+162 MAK
-176 AASKSNTSVSQLGDA
+176 AMPS
-191 ILTVGGTAKSM
+191 
-202 KGSTTELATALG
+202 
-214 ILADNGVKGAEGGTA
+214 
-229 LRNILN
+229 
-235 ALMAPGD
+235 
-242 KAAKLMEKLGVSTF
+242 
-256 DSTGNMRSLNDIFL
+256 
-270 DLRGSLDSMSQ
+270 
-281 ADRANVIS
+281 
-289 TIFNARDMKSAE
+289 
-301 ALIANVGD
+301 
-309 RWNELSGYIEESQGA
+309 
-324 AKKMADTQLDNLT
+324 
-337 GDITLMKSSLEG
+337 
-349 AKIALSNGLAPAI
+349 
-362 RKVAQMI
+362 I
-369 TKALSRPKTQKFL
+369 TKAFQK
-382 KSAGESLGRIIT
+382 LGRYISGPEGKKIQTQIAGIIETLAKGAT
-394 RLFPKVISLLDNGAK
+394 RAIPRLLSMLDNGAK

-481 KENAEAFDDLKES
+481 KENADAFDDLKES

-512 WKELQ
+512 WQELQ

-556 EQYQTMQKEMDKLIA
+556 EQYQQMQKEMDKLIS
-571 KKHATKLLEA
+571 KRHATKLLET
-581 GEEVYYSAKESYKE
+581 GEEVYYNSKESYKE
-595 NAKSIA
+595 NAKSLA

-606 VEAAQAAL
+606 VKAAQAEL
-614 DHLNSEEGKKEY
+614 DYIESEEGKKKYRSSTYYQGRAIEP
-626 LESQNTTKDLYT
+626 QWQPKDAPPPDYT
-638 NQELENVRAYSKA
+638 LNVPAYNKA
-651 LAAAKLA
+651 VETAKLA
-658 LKNAKKDLA
+658 LDNAKKDLA
-667 DFQQHE
+667 DFQKLE

-679 IEKYESASAASK
+679 IEKYESAVAASNR
-691 KGHYEEVEAI
+691 GNYQEVEAI
-701 YAKDSASK
+701 YAKDSASR
-709 WKYVKSAKDISA
+709 WKYIKSAKEISA
-721 EELKNLADDL
+721 EQLKDLANDL
-731 NAQSELFDRHQKG
+731 NAQSELFDRHQQG

-759 ISKDEADMLLL
+759 ISKDEYDMLLL
-770 MAKAI
+770 MAKAV

-786 QAYYDAIQKAAQ
+786 RAYYDAIKKAAN

-871 QSAERAAS
+871 QSAERAAG

-887 TMGESANY
+887 TMDESANY

-901 SAYSGGN
+901 SAYSGG
-908 SIMTEIRNLLQEIRE
+908 IMTEIRNLLQDIRE

>member
-1 MTLFDLVAK
+1 MNIFDLVAK

-15 SEYEQGLDGARGK
+15 SEYEKQLQGAGEK
-28 ANKFAKGLNS
+28 TKSFASSGFETFKGY
-38 AADKVLKV
+38 AAVGVKSLAAV
-46 GGAAAGVAVDGMTAF
+46 GGAAAGAGAALFSAVGKVA
-61 AKSAISTGQQF
+61 SAGDNI
-72 DAAMS
+72 DKMS
-77 QVAATMGVSVDEIQ
+77 QKLGMSATAYQEWDAIMRHSGTTIDVMQSSMKT
-91 DLRDFAQ
+91 LASA
-98 KMGAET
+98 AET
-104 AFSANEAAQA
+104 GKDAFNE
-114 LNYMA
+114 
-119 LAGYDAKTS
+119 
-128 MKMLPNVLNLA
+128 
-139 AAGGMDLALA
+139 
-149 SDMITDSQSALGL
+149 LGL
-162 SLDETGELVDKMAK
+162 SQEKIASLSQEKLFAETIKALQNVEDDTRRTYLAGQLLGRGATELGALLNTSAEDTEKMRREVHKLGGVLSDDAVKASAKYQDSLQDMQTAAKGLLRGAMAK
-176 AASKSNTSVSQLGDA
+176 AMPS
-191 ILTVGGTAKSM
+191 
-202 KGSTTELATALG
+202 
-214 ILADNGVKGAEGGTA
+214 
-229 LRNILN
+229 
-235 ALMAPGD
+235 
-242 KAAKLMEKLGVSTF
+242 
-256 DSTGNMRSLNDIFL
+256 
-270 DLRGSLDSMSQ
+270 
-281 ADRANVIS
+281 
-289 TIFNARDMKSAE
+289 
-301 ALIANVGD
+301 
-309 RWNELSGYIEESQGA
+309 
-324 AKKMADTQLDNLT
+324 
-337 GDITLMKSSLEG
+337 
-349 AKIALSNGLAPAI
+349 
-362 RKVAQMI
+362 I
-369 TKALSRPKTQKFL
+369 TKAFQKLGKYISGPEGKKIQTQI
-382 KSAGESLGRIIT
+382 AGIIETLAKGAT
-394 RLFPKVISLLDNGAK
+394 RAIPRLLSLLDNGAK

-481 KENAEAFDDLKES
+481 KENADTFDDLKES
-494 RAQSFASIDQETE
+494 RAESFASIDKETE

-544 LGEEYTRNGNII
+544 LGEEFTRNGNII
-556 EQYQTMQKEMDKLIA
+556 EQYQTMQKEMDKLIS
-571 KKHATKLLEA
+571 KRHATKLLEA
-581 GEEVYYSAKESYKE
+581 GEEVYYNAKESYKE
-595 NAKSIA
+595 NAKSLA

-606 VEAAQAAL
+606 VKAAQEKL
-614 DHLNSEEGKKEY
+614 DYLNSEEGKKEY
-626 LESQNTTKDLYT
+626 RSSTYYQGRAIEPQWLPKDAPPPDYT
-638 NQELENVRAYSKA
+638 LNVPAYNKA
-651 LAAAKLA
+651 VETAKLA

-667 DFQQHE
+667 DFQQYE

-709 WKYVKSAKDISA
+709 WKYVKSAKEISA
-721 EELKNLADDL
+721 EQLKGLANDL

-744 LAEKRKGYSKKMLSD
+744 LAEKRQGYSKKMLSD
-759 ISKDEADMLLL
+759 ISKDESDMLLL
-770 MAKAI
+770 MAKAV

-887 TMGESANY
+887 TMDESANY

>member
-1 MTLFDLVAK
+1 MNIFDLVAK

-15 SEYEQGLDGARGK
+15 SEYEKQLQGAGEK
-28 ANKFAKGLNS
+28 TKSFASSGFETFKGY
-38 AADKVLKV
+38 AAVGVKSLAAV
-46 GGAAAGVAVDGMTAF
+46 GGAAAGAGAALFSAVGKVA
-61 AKSAISTGQQF
+61 SAGDNI
-72 DAAMS
+72 DKMS
-77 QVAATMGVSVDEIQ
+77 QKLGMSATAYQEWDAIMRHSGTTIDVMQASMKT
-91 DLRDFAQ
+91 LASA
-98 KMGAET
+98 AET
-104 AFSANEAAQA
+104 GKDAFNE
-114 LNYMA
+114 
-119 LAGYDAKTS
+119 
-128 MKMLPNVLNLA
+128 
-139 AAGGMDLALA
+139 
-149 SDMITDSQSALGL
+149 LGL
-162 SLDETGELVDKMAK
+162 SQEKIASLSQEKLFAETIKALQNVEDDTRRTYLAGQLLGRGATELGALLNTSAEDTEKMRREVHKLGGVLSDDAVKASAKYQDSLQDMQTAAKGLLRGAMAK
-176 AASKSNTSVSQLGDA
+176 AMPS
-191 ILTVGGTAKSM
+191 
-202 KGSTTELATALG
+202 
-214 ILADNGVKGAEGGTA
+214 
-229 LRNILN
+229 
-235 ALMAPGD
+235 
-242 KAAKLMEKLGVSTF
+242 
-256 DSTGNMRSLNDIFL
+256 
-270 DLRGSLDSMSQ
+270 
-281 ADRANVIS
+281 
-289 TIFNARDMKSAE
+289 
-301 ALIANVGD
+301 
-309 RWNELSGYIEESQGA
+309 
-324 AKKMADTQLDNLT
+324 
-337 GDITLMKSSLEG
+337 
-349 AKIALSNGLAPAI
+349 
-362 RKVAQMI
+362 I
-369 TKALSRPKTQKFL
+369 TKAFQKLGKYISGPEGKKIQTQI
-382 KSAGESLGRIIT
+382 SGIIETLAKGAT
-394 RLFPKVISLLDNGAK
+394 RAIPRLLSLLDNGAK

-427 TVNPI
+427 TADPI

-466 ISGLT
+466 FSGLT

-481 KENAEAFDDLKES
+481 KENADTFDDLKES
-494 RAQSFASIDQETE
+494 RAESFASIDQETE

-512 WKELQ
+512 WRELQ

-523 GNVKKS
+523 GNVKQS

-538 GELSAA
+538 GELSDA

-556 EQYQTMQKEMDKLIA
+556 EQYQTMQKEMDKLIS
-571 KKHATKLLEA
+571 KRHATKLLEA
-581 GEEVYYSAKESYKE
+581 GEEVYYNAKESYKE
-595 NAKSIA
+595 NAKSLA

-606 VEAAQAAL
+606 VASAQEQL
-614 DHLNSEEGKKEY
+614 DY
-626 LESQNTTKDLYT
+626 LESQA
-638 NQELENVRAYSKA
+638 RFGKA
-651 LAAAKLA
+651 LPVSIAEAKLA
-658 LKNAKKDLA
+658 LDNAKKDLA
-667 DFQQHE
+667 DFQKLE

-679 IEKYESASAASK
+679 IEKYESASAASSR
-691 KGHYEEVEAI
+691 GHYQEVEAI
-701 YAKDSASK
+701 YAKDSASR
-709 WKYVKSAKDISA
+709 WKYIKSAKDISA
-721 EELKNLADDL
+721 EQLKNLADDL

-759 ISKDEADMLLL
+759 ISEDEYDMLLL
-770 MAKAI
+770 MAKAV

-786 QAYYDAIQKAAQ
+786 RAYYDAIKKAAN

-887 TMGESANY
+887 TMDESANY

-908 SIMTEIRNLLQEIRE
+908 SIMTEIRNLLQDIRE

>member
-1 MTLFDLVAK
+1 MNIFDLVAK

-15 SEYEQGLDGARGK
+15 SEYEKQLQGAGEKTKSFASSGFETFKGYAAVGVKSLAAVGTAAAGAGAALFSAVGSVASAGDNIDKMSQKLGMSATAYQEWDAIMRHSGTTIDVMQSSMKTLASAAETSKDAFNELGLSQEKIASLSQEKLFAETIKALQNVEDDTRRTYLAGQLLGRGATELGALLNTSAEDTEKMRREVHKLGGVLSDDAVK
-28 ANKFAKGLNS
+28 ASAKYQDSLQDMQTAAKGL
-38 AADKVLKV
+38 LR
-46 GGAAAGVAVDGMTAF
+46 GA
-61 AKSAISTGQQF
+61 
-72 DAAMS
+72 
-77 QVAATMGVSVDEIQ
+77 
-91 DLRDFAQ
+91 
-98 KMGAET
+98 
-104 AFSANEAAQA
+104 
-114 LNYMA
+114 
-119 LAGYDAKTS
+119 
-128 MKMLPNVLNLA
+128 
-139 AAGGMDLALA
+139 
-149 SDMITDSQSALGL
+149 
-162 SLDETGELVDKMAK
+162 MAK
-176 AASKSNTSVSQLGDA
+176 AMPS
-191 ILTVGGTAKSM
+191 
-202 KGSTTELATALG
+202 
-214 ILADNGVKGAEGGTA
+214 
-229 LRNILN
+229 
-235 ALMAPGD
+235 
-242 KAAKLMEKLGVSTF
+242 
-256 DSTGNMRSLNDIFL
+256 
-270 DLRGSLDSMSQ
+270 
-281 ADRANVIS
+281 
-289 TIFNARDMKSAE
+289 
-301 ALIANVGD
+301 
-309 RWNELSGYIEESQGA
+309 
-324 AKKMADTQLDNLT
+324 
-337 GDITLMKSSLEG
+337 
-349 AKIALSNGLAPAI
+349 
-362 RKVAQMI
+362 I
-369 TKALSRPKTQKFL
+369 TKAFQKLGKYISGPEGKKIQTQI
-382 KSAGESLGRIIT
+382 AGIIETLAKGAT
-394 RLFPKVISLLDNGAK
+394 RAIPRLLSLLDNGAK

-438 LGLLAGGLAIASLSA
+438 LGLLVGGLSLAALGA

-481 KENAEAFDDLKES
+481 KENAEAFNDLRES
-494 RAQSFASIDQETE
+494 RAESFASIDQETE

-512 WKELQ
+512 WRELQ

-556 EQYQTMQKEMDKLIA
+556 EQYQTMQKEMDKLIS
-571 KKHATKLLEA
+571 KRHATKLLET
-581 GEEVYYSAKESYKE
+581 GEEVYYNAKESYKE
-595 NAKSIA
+595 NAASIA

-606 VEAAQAAL
+606 VKAAQAAL
-614 DHLNSEEGKKEY
+614 DRLNSEEGKKEY
-626 LESQNTTKDLYT
+626 RSSTYYQGRAIEPQWLPKDAPPPDYAL
-638 NQELENVRAYSKA
+638 NVPAYNKA
-651 LAAAKLA
+651 VEAAELA

-667 DFQQHE
+667 DFQKLE

-679 IEKYESASAASK
+679 IEKYESASAASR
-691 KGHYEEVEAI
+691 KGNYQEVEAI
-701 YAKDSASK
+701 YAKDSASR
-709 WKYVKSAKDISA
+709 WKYVKSAKEISA
-721 EELKNLADDL
+721 EQLKDLANDL

-744 LAEKRKGYSKKMLSD
+744 LAEKRQGYSKKMLSD
-759 ISKDEADMLLL
+759 ISKDEYDMLLL
-770 MAKAI
+770 MAKAV

-786 QAYYDAIQKAAQ
+786 RAYYDAIKKAAN

-887 TMGESANY
+887 TMDESANY

>member
-1 MTLFDLVAK
+1 MNIFDLVAK

-15 SEYEQGLDGARGK
+15 SEYEKQLQGAGEKTKSFASSGFETFKGYAAVGVKSLAAVGTAAAGAGAALFSAVGSVASAGDNIDKMSQKLGMSATAYQEWDAIMRHSGTTIDVMQASMKTLASAAETSKDAFNELGLSQEKIASLSQEKLFAETIKALQNVEDDTRRTYLAGQLLGRGATELGALLNTSAEDTEKMRREVHKLGGVLSDDAVK
-28 ANKFAKGLNS
+28 ASAKYQDSLQDMQTAAKGL
-38 AADKVLKV
+38 LR
-46 GGAAAGVAVDGMTAF
+46 GA
-61 AKSAISTGQQF
+61 
-72 DAAMS
+72 
-77 QVAATMGVSVDEIQ
+77 
-91 DLRDFAQ
+91 
-98 KMGAET
+98 
-104 AFSANEAAQA
+104 
-114 LNYMA
+114 
-119 LAGYDAKTS
+119 
-128 MKMLPNVLNLA
+128 
-139 AAGGMDLALA
+139 
-149 SDMITDSQSALGL
+149 
-162 SLDETGELVDKMAK
+162 MAK
-176 AASKSNTSVSQLGDA
+176 AMPSITNAFQKLGKYISGPEGKKIQTQIA
-191 ILTVGGTAKSM
+191 GIIET
-202 KGSTTELATALG
+202 LA
-214 ILADNGVKGAEGGTA
+214 KGAT
-229 LRNILN
+229 
-235 ALMAPGD
+235 
-242 KAAKLMEKLGVSTF
+242 
-256 DSTGNMRSLNDIFL
+256 
-270 DLRGSLDSMSQ
+270 
-281 ADRANVIS
+281 RAI
-289 TIFNARDMKSAE
+289 
-301 ALIANVGD
+301 
-309 RWNELSGYIEESQGA
+309 
-324 AKKMADTQLDNLT
+324 
-337 GDITLMKSSLEG
+337 
-349 AKIALSNGLAPAI
+349 P
-362 RKVAQMI
+362 
-369 TKALSRPKTQKFL
+369 
-382 KSAGESLGRIIT
+382 
-394 RLFPKVISLLDNGAK
+394 RLLSLLDNGAK

-438 LGLLAGGLAIASLSA
+438 LGLLVGGLALASLGA

-471 DAQWD
+471 DAQWE

-481 KENAEAFDDLKES
+481 RENAEAFNDLRES
-494 RAQSFASIDQETE
+494 RAESFASIDQETE

-512 WKELQ
+512 WRELQ

-544 LGEEYTRNGNII
+544 LGEEFTRNGNII
-556 EQYQTMQKEMDKLIA
+556 EQYQQMQKEMDKLIS
-571 KKHATKLLEA
+571 KRHATKLLET
-581 GEEVYYSAKESYKE
+581 GEEVYYNAKESYKE
-595 NAKSIA
+595 NAASIA

-606 VEAAQAAL
+606 VKAAQAAL
-614 DHLNSEEGKKEY
+614 DRLNSEEGKKAYRSSTYYQGRAIEP
-626 LESQNTTKDLYT
+626 QWQPKDAPPPDYT
-638 NQELENVRAYSKA
+638 LNVPAYNKA
-651 LAAAKLA
+651 VAAAELA

-667 DFQQHE
+667 DFQKLE

-679 IEKYESASAASK
+679 IEKYESASAASR
-691 KGHYEEVEAI
+691 KGNYQEVEAI
-701 YAKDSASK
+701 YAKDSASR
-709 WKYVKSAKDISA
+709 WKYVKSAKEISA
-721 EELKNLADDL
+721 EQLKDLANDL

-744 LAEKRKGYSKKMLSD
+744 LAEKRQGYSKKMLSD

-770 MAKAI
+770 MAKAV

-786 QAYYDAIQKAAQ
+786 QAYYDAIKKAAY
-798 DLNIPTVGANLVDG
+798 DLNIPAVGANLVDG

-887 TMGESANY
+887 TMDESANY

-935 IAGRIDKLLGTR
+935 IAGRIDKLLGAR

>member
-1 MTLFDLVAK
+1 MNIFDLVAK

-15 SEYEQGLDGARGK
+15 SEYEKQLQGAGEK
-28 ANKFAKGLNS
+28 TKSFASSGFETFKS
-38 AADKVLKV
+38 YAAVGVKSLAAV
-46 GGAAAGVAVDGMTAF
+46 GGAAAGAGTALFSAVGKVASAGDNIDKISQNLGMSATAYQEWY
-61 AKSAISTGQQF
+61 AIMRHSGTTIDVMQASMKTLASA
-72 DAAMS
+72 
-77 QVAATMGVSVDEIQ
+77 
-91 DLRDFAQ
+91 
-98 KMGAET
+98 AET
-104 AFSANEAAQA
+104 SKDAFNE
-114 LNYMA
+114 
-119 LAGYDAKTS
+119 
-128 MKMLPNVLNLA
+128 
-139 AAGGMDLALA
+139 
-149 SDMITDSQSALGL
+149 LGL
-162 SLDETGELVDKMAK
+162 SQEKIASLSQEKLFAETIKALQNVEDDTRRTYLAGQLLGRGATELGALLNTSAEDTEKMRREVHKLGGVLSDDAVKASAKYQDSLQDMQTAAKGLLRGAIAK
-176 AASKSNTSVSQLGDA
+176 AMPSITNAFQKLGKYISGPEGKKIQKQIA
-191 ILTVGGTAKSM
+191 GIIET
-202 KGSTTELATALG
+202 LA
-214 ILADNGVKGAEGGTA
+214 KGAT
-229 LRNILN
+229 
-235 ALMAPGD
+235 
-242 KAAKLMEKLGVSTF
+242 
-256 DSTGNMRSLNDIFL
+256 
-270 DLRGSLDSMSQ
+270 
-281 ADRANVIS
+281 RAI
-289 TIFNARDMKSAE
+289 
-301 ALIANVGD
+301 
-309 RWNELSGYIEESQGA
+309 
-324 AKKMADTQLDNLT
+324 
-337 GDITLMKSSLEG
+337 
-349 AKIALSNGLAPAI
+349 P
-362 RKVAQMI
+362 
-369 TKALSRPKTQKFL
+369 
-382 KSAGESLGRIIT
+382 
-394 RLFPKVISLLDNGAK
+394 RLLSLLDNGAK

-438 LGLLAGGLAIASLSA
+438 LGLLVGGLSLAALGA

-523 GNVKKS
+523 GNVKES

-538 GELSAA
+538 GELSEA
-544 LGEEYTRNGNII
+544 LGEEYKRNGNII
-556 EQYQTMQKEMDKLIA
+556 EQYQQMQKEMDKLIS
-571 KKHATKLLEA
+571 KRHATKLLEA
-581 GEEVYYSAKESYKE
+581 GEEVYYSSKESFKE
-595 NAKSIA
+595 NAASIA

-606 VEAAQAAL
+606 VKAAQERLAYL
-614 DHLNSEEGKKEY
+614 ESDEGKKEY
-626 LESQNTTKDLYT
+626 RNDFYVGRGVEPQNQPKGTTSDYTLKPEYLEAV
-638 NQELENVRAYSKA
+638 E
-651 LAAAKLA
+651 AAKLA
-658 LKNAKKDLA
+658 IKNAEKDLD
-667 DFQQHE
+667 DFQKLE

-679 IEKYESASAASK
+679 IEKYESASAASR

-701 YAKDSASK
+701 YAKDSASR

-721 EELKNLADDL
+721 EQLKDLANDL

-759 ISKDEADMLLL
+759 ISKDEYDMLLL
-770 MAKAI
+770 MAKAV

-786 QAYYDAIQKAAQ
+786 KAYYDAIKKAAY

-820 SSAFMKR
+820 SSAFLKR

-851 TAGYGAY
+851 TAGYGMY

-887 TMGESANY
+887 TMDESANY

-901 SAYSGGN
+901 PAYSGGN
-908 SIMTEIRNLLQEIRE
+908 SIMTEIRNLLQDIRE

>member
-46 GGAAAGVAVDGMTAF
+46 GGAAAGVAVAGMTAF

-202 KGSTTELATALG
+202 KGGTTELATALG
-214 ILADNGVKGAEGGTA
+214 ILADNGIKGSEGGTA

-235 ALMAPGD
+235 SLTAPGD
-242 KAAKLMEKLGVSTF
+242 KAAKLMKKLGVSTF
-256 DSTGNMRSLNDIFL
+256 DSEGNMRSLNDIFL

-301 ALIANVGD
+301 ALIANVGG
-309 RWNELSGYIEESQGA
+309 RWSELSGYIEESQGA

-337 GDITLMKSSLEG
+337 GDVTLMKSALEG

-362 RKVAQMI
+362 RKVVQML

-466 ISGLT
+466 FSGLT

-481 KENAEAFDDLKES
+481 KENADTFDDLKES
-494 RAQSFASIDQETE
+494 RAESFASIDQETE

-512 WKELQ
+512 WRELQ

-523 GNVKKS
+523 GNVKQS

-538 GELSAA
+538 GELSDA

-556 EQYQTMQKEMDKLIA
+556 EQYQTMQKEMDKLIS
-571 KKHATKLLEA
+571 KRHATKLLEA
-581 GEEVYYSAKESYKE
+581 GEEVYYNAKESYKE
-595 NAKSIA
+595 NAKSLA

-606 VEAAQAAL
+606 VASAQEQL
-614 DHLNSEEGKKEY
+614 DY
-626 LESQNTTKDLYT
+626 LESQA
-638 NQELENVRAYSKA
+638 RFGKA
-651 LAAAKLA
+651 LPVSIAEAKLA
-658 LKNAKKDLA
+658 LDNAKKDLA
-667 DFQQHE
+667 DFQKLE

-679 IEKYESASAASK
+679 IEKYESASAASSR
-691 KGHYEEVEAI
+691 GHYQEVEAI
-701 YAKDSASK
+701 YAKDSASR
-709 WKYVKSAKDISA
+709 WKYIKSAKDISA
-721 EELKNLADDL
+721 EQLKNLADDL

-759 ISKDEADMLLL
+759 ISEDEYDMLLL
-770 MAKAI
+770 MAKAV

-786 QAYYDAIQKAAQ
+786 RAYYDAIKKAAN

-887 TMGESANY
+887 TMDESANY

-908 SIMTEIRNLLQEIRE
+908 SIMTEIRNLLQDIRE

-935 IAGRIDKLLGTR
+935 IAGRIDKILGTR

>member
-1 MTLFDLVAK
+1 MNIFDLVAK

-15 SEYEQGLDGARGK
+15 SEYEKQLQGAGEKTKSFASSGFETFKGYAAVGVKSLAAVGTAAAGAGAALFSAVGSVANAGDNIDKMSQKLGMSATAYQEWDAIMRHCGTTIDVMQSSMKTLASAAETGKDAFDELGLSQEKIASLSQEKLFAETIKALQNVEDDTRRTYLAGQLLGRGATELGALLNTSAKDTEKMRREVHKLGGVLSDDAVK
-28 ANKFAKGLNS
+28 ASAKYQDSLQDMQTAAKGL
-38 AADKVLKV
+38 LR
-46 GGAAAGVAVDGMTAF
+46 GA
-61 AKSAISTGQQF
+61 
-72 DAAMS
+72 
-77 QVAATMGVSVDEIQ
+77 
-91 DLRDFAQ
+91 
-98 KMGAET
+98 
-104 AFSANEAAQA
+104 
-114 LNYMA
+114 
-119 LAGYDAKTS
+119 
-128 MKMLPNVLNLA
+128 
-139 AAGGMDLALA
+139 
-149 SDMITDSQSALGL
+149 
-162 SLDETGELVDKMAK
+162 MAK
-176 AASKSNTSVSQLGDA
+176 AMPS
-191 ILTVGGTAKSM
+191 
-202 KGSTTELATALG
+202 
-214 ILADNGVKGAEGGTA
+214 
-229 LRNILN
+229 
-235 ALMAPGD
+235 
-242 KAAKLMEKLGVSTF
+242 
-256 DSTGNMRSLNDIFL
+256 
-270 DLRGSLDSMSQ
+270 
-281 ADRANVIS
+281 
-289 TIFNARDMKSAE
+289 
-301 ALIANVGD
+301 
-309 RWNELSGYIEESQGA
+309 
-324 AKKMADTQLDNLT
+324 
-337 GDITLMKSSLEG
+337 
-349 AKIALSNGLAPAI
+349 
-362 RKVAQMI
+362 I
-369 TKALSRPKTQKFL
+369 TKALQK
-382 KSAGESLGRIIT
+382 LGRYISGPEGKKIQTQIAGIIETLAKGAT
-394 RLFPKVISLLDNGAK
+394 RAIPRLLSLLDNGAK

-438 LGLLAGGLAIASLSA
+438 LGLLVGGLSLAALGA

-471 DAQWD
+471 AAQWD

-494 RAQSFASIDQETE
+494 RAESFASIDKETE
-507 RVEDL
+507 RVQDL
-512 WKELQ
+512 WQELQ
-517 KITDEN
+517 TLTDEN

-529 DQERADYIL
+529 DEKRVDYIL

-556 EQYQTMQKEMDKLIA
+556 EQYQQMQKEMDKLIS
-571 KKHATKLLEA
+571 KRHATKLLEA
-581 GEEVYYSAKESYKE
+581 GEEVYYNAKESYKE
-595 NAKSIA
+595 NAASIA

-606 VEAAQAAL
+606 VKAAQAEL
-614 DHLNSEEGKKEY
+614 DYIESEEGKKKYRSSTYYQGRAIEPQY
-626 LESQNTTKDLYT
+626 LPKGTPPPDYT
-638 NQELENVRAYSKA
+638 LNWPAYNKA
-651 LAAAKLA
+651 VETAKLA
-658 LKNAKKDLA
+658 LQNAQKDLA
-667 DFQQHE
+667 DFQKLE

-679 IEKYESASAASK
+679 IEKYESASAASR
-691 KGHYEEVEAI
+691 KGNYQEVEAI
-701 YAKDSASK
+701 YAKDSASR
-709 WKYVKSAKDISA
+709 WKYVKSAKEISA
-721 EELKNLADDL
+721 EQLKDLANDL

-744 LAEKRKGYSKKMLSD
+744 LAEKRQGYSKKMLSD
-759 ISKDEADMLLL
+759 ISKDEYDMLLL
-770 MAKAI
+770 MAKAV

-786 QAYYDAIQKAAQ
+786 QAYYDAIKKAAN

-887 TMGESANY
+887 TMDESANY

-901 SAYSGGN
+901 SAYSGG
-908 SIMTEIRNLLQEIRE
+908 IMTEIRNLLQDIRE

>member
-1 MTLFDLVAK
+1 MNIFDLVAK

-15 SEYEQGLDGARGK
+15 SEYEKQLQGAGEKTKSFASSGFETFKGYAAVGVKSLAAVGTAAAGAGAALFSAVGKVASAGDNIDKMSQKLGMSATAYQEWDAIMRHSGTTIDVMQASMKTLASAAETSKDAFNELGLSQEKIASLSQEKLFAETIKALQNVEDDTRRTYLAGQLLGRGATELGALLNTSAEDTEKMRREVHKLGGVLSDDAVK
-28 ANKFAKGLNS
+28 ASAKYQDSLQDMQTAAKGL
-38 AADKVLKV
+38 LR
-46 GGAAAGVAVDGMTAF
+46 GA
-61 AKSAISTGQQF
+61 
-72 DAAMS
+72 
-77 QVAATMGVSVDEIQ
+77 
-91 DLRDFAQ
+91 
-98 KMGAET
+98 
-104 AFSANEAAQA
+104 
-114 LNYMA
+114 
-119 LAGYDAKTS
+119 
-128 MKMLPNVLNLA
+128 
-139 AAGGMDLALA
+139 
-149 SDMITDSQSALGL
+149 
-162 SLDETGELVDKMAK
+162 MAK
-176 AASKSNTSVSQLGDA
+176 A
-191 ILTVGGTAKSM
+191 M
-202 KGSTTELATALG
+202 
-214 ILADNGVKGAEGGTA
+214 
-229 LRNILN
+229 
-235 ALMAPGD
+235 P
-242 KAAKLMEKLGVSTF
+242 
-256 DSTGNMRSLNDIFL
+256 
-270 DLRGSLDSMSQ
+270 
-281 ADRANVIS
+281 
-289 TIFNARDMKSAE
+289 
-301 ALIANVGD
+301 
-309 RWNELSGYIEESQGA
+309 Y
-324 AKKMADTQLDNLT
+324 
-337 GDITLMKSSLEG
+337 
-349 AKIALSNGLAPAI
+349 
-362 RKVAQMI
+362 I
-369 TKALSRPKTQKFL
+369 TKAFQKLGKYISGPEGKKIQTQI
-382 KSAGESLGRIIT
+382 AGIIETLAKGVT
-394 RLFPKVISLLDNGAK
+394 RAIPRLLSLLDNGAK

-438 LGLLAGGLAIASLSA
+438 LGLLAGGFAIASLSA

-481 KENAEAFDDLKES
+481 KESAEAFDDLKES
-494 RAQSFASIDQETE
+494 RAESFASIDRETE

-512 WKELQ
+512 WRELQ

-523 GNVKKS
+523 GNVKES

-538 GELSAA
+538 GELSDA
-544 LGEEYTRNGNII
+544 LGEEFKMNGGII

-581 GEEVYYSAKESYKE
+581 GEEVYYNAKESYKE

-606 VEAAQAAL
+606 VAAAQAAL
-614 DHLNSEEGKKEY
+614 DYLESDEGKKEY
-626 LESQNTTKDLYT
+626 EHKFGRTLRYAE
-638 NQELENVRAYSKA
+638 
-651 LAAAKLA
+651 AKLA
-658 LKNAKKDLA
+658 LDNAKKDLA
-667 DFQQHE
+667 DFQQYE
-673 EDYLVE
+673 EDYLIE
-679 IEKYESASAASK
+679 IDKYESAYAASK

-721 EELKNLADDL
+721 EQLKDLANDL
-731 NAQSELFDRHQKG
+731 NAQSELFDRHQQG

-759 ISKDEADMLLL
+759 ISEDEYDMLLL
-770 MAKAI
+770 MAKAV

-786 QAYYDAIQKAAQ
+786 RAYYDAIKKAAN

-887 TMGESANY
+887 TMDESANY

-935 IAGRIDKLLGTR
+935 IAGRIDKILGTR

>member
-1 MTLFDLVAK
+1 MNLFDLVAK

-15 SEYEQGLDGARGK
+15 SEYEKQLQGAGEKTKSFASSGFETFKGYAAVGVKSLAAVGTAAAGAGAALFSAVGSVASAGDNIDKMSQKLGMSATAYQEWDAIMRHSGTTIDVMQSSMKTLASAAETSKDAFNELGLSQEKIASLSQEKLFAETIKALQNVEDDTRRTYLAGQLLGRGATELGALLNTSAEDTEKMRREVHKLGGVLSDDAVK
-28 ANKFAKGLNS
+28 ASAKYQDSLQDMQTAAKGL
-38 AADKVLKV
+38 LR
-46 GGAAAGVAVDGMTAF
+46 GA
-61 AKSAISTGQQF
+61 
-72 DAAMS
+72 
-77 QVAATMGVSVDEIQ
+77 
-91 DLRDFAQ
+91 
-98 KMGAET
+98 
-104 AFSANEAAQA
+104 
-114 LNYMA
+114 
-119 LAGYDAKTS
+119 
-128 MKMLPNVLNLA
+128 
-139 AAGGMDLALA
+139 
-149 SDMITDSQSALGL
+149 
-162 SLDETGELVDKMAK
+162 MAK
-176 AASKSNTSVSQLGDA
+176 AMPSITNAFQKLGRYISGPEGKKIQTQIA
-191 ILTVGGTAKSM
+191 GIIET
-202 KGSTTELATALG
+202 LA
-214 ILADNGVKGAEGGTA
+214 KGAT
-229 LRNILN
+229 
-235 ALMAPGD
+235 
-242 KAAKLMEKLGVSTF
+242 
-256 DSTGNMRSLNDIFL
+256 
-270 DLRGSLDSMSQ
+270 
-281 ADRANVIS
+281 RAI
-289 TIFNARDMKSAE
+289 
-301 ALIANVGD
+301 
-309 RWNELSGYIEESQGA
+309 
-324 AKKMADTQLDNLT
+324 
-337 GDITLMKSSLEG
+337 
-349 AKIALSNGLAPAI
+349 P
-362 RKVAQMI
+362 
-369 TKALSRPKTQKFL
+369 
-382 KSAGESLGRIIT
+382 
-394 RLFPKVISLLDNGAK
+394 RLLSLLDNGAK

-438 LGLLAGGLAIASLSA
+438 LGLLVGGLSLAALGA

-481 KENAEAFDDLKES
+481 RENAEAFNDLKES
-494 RAQSFASIDQETE
+494 RAESFASIDQETE

-512 WKELQ
+512 WRELQ

-544 LGEEYTRNGNII
+544 LGEEFTRNGNII
-556 EQYQTMQKEMDKLIA
+556 EQYQQMQKEMDKLIS
-571 KKHATKLLEA
+571 KRHATKLLET
-581 GEEVYYSAKESYKE
+581 GEEVYYNAKESYKE
-595 NAKSIA
+595 NAASIA

-606 VEAAQAAL
+606 VKAAQAAL
-614 DHLNSEEGKKEY
+614 DRLNSEEGKKEY
-626 LESQNTTKDLYT
+626 RSDVYVGRGVESQNQPKDTTSDYT
-638 NQELENVRAYSKA
+638 LNVQAYSEA
-651 LAAAKLA
+651 VAAAELA

-667 DFQQHE
+667 DFQKLE

-679 IEKYESASAASK
+679 IEKYESASAASR
-691 KGHYEEVEAI
+691 KGNYQEVEAI
-701 YAKDSASK
+701 YAKDSASR
-709 WKYVKSAKDISA
+709 WKYVKSSKEISA
-721 EELKNLADDL
+721 EQLKDLANDL

-744 LAEKRKGYSKKMLSD
+744 LAEKRQGYSKKMLSD
-759 ISKDEADMLLL
+759 ISKDEYDMLLL
-770 MAKAI
+770 MAKAV

-786 QAYYDAIQKAAQ
+786 QAYYDAIKKAAY
-798 DLNIPTVGANLVDG
+798 DLNIPAVGANLVDG

-887 TMGESANY
+887 TMDESANY

>member
-1 MTLFDLVAK
+1 MNIFDLVAK

-15 SEYEQGLDGARGK
+15 SDYEKQLQGAGEKTKSFASSGFETFKGYAAVGVKSLAAVGAAAAGAGTALFSAVGSVASAGDNIDKMSQKLGMSATAYQEWDAIMRHSGTTIDVMQSSMKTLASAAETSKDAFDELGLSQEKIASLSQEKLFAETIKALQNVENDTRRTYLAGQLLGRGATELGALLNTSAEDTEKMRREVHKLGGVLSDDAVK
-28 ANKFAKGLNS
+28 ASAKYQDSLQDMQTAAKGL
-38 AADKVLKV
+38 LR
-46 GGAAAGVAVDGMTAF
+46 GA
-61 AKSAISTGQQF
+61 
-72 DAAMS
+72 
-77 QVAATMGVSVDEIQ
+77 
-91 DLRDFAQ
+91 
-98 KMGAET
+98 
-104 AFSANEAAQA
+104 
-114 LNYMA
+114 
-119 LAGYDAKTS
+119 
-128 MKMLPNVLNLA
+128 
-139 AAGGMDLALA
+139 
-149 SDMITDSQSALGL
+149 
-162 SLDETGELVDKMAK
+162 MAK
-176 AASKSNTSVSQLGDA
+176 AMPS
-191 ILTVGGTAKSM
+191 
-202 KGSTTELATALG
+202 
-214 ILADNGVKGAEGGTA
+214 
-229 LRNILN
+229 
-235 ALMAPGD
+235 
-242 KAAKLMEKLGVSTF
+242 
-256 DSTGNMRSLNDIFL
+256 
-270 DLRGSLDSMSQ
+270 
-281 ADRANVIS
+281 
-289 TIFNARDMKSAE
+289 
-301 ALIANVGD
+301 
-309 RWNELSGYIEESQGA
+309 
-324 AKKMADTQLDNLT
+324 
-337 GDITLMKSSLEG
+337 
-349 AKIALSNGLAPAI
+349 
-362 RKVAQMI
+362 I
-369 TKALSRPKTQKFL
+369 TKAFQKLGKYISGPEGKKIQTQI
-382 KSAGESLGRIIT
+382 AGIIETLAKGVT
-394 RLFPKVISLLDNGAK
+394 RAIPRLLSLLDNGAK

-481 KENAEAFDDLKES
+481 KENAEAFNDLKES
-494 RAQSFASIDQETE
+494 RAESFASIDQETE

-512 WKELQ
+512 WRELQ

-556 EQYQTMQKEMDKLIA
+556 EQYQQMQKEMDKLIS
-571 KKHATKLLEA
+571 KRHATKLLEA
-581 GEEVYYSAKESYKE
+581 GEEVYYNAKESYKE

-606 VEAAQAAL
+606 VKAAQAAL

-626 LESQNTTKDLYT
+626 RSSTYYQGRAIEPQWQPKDAPPPDYT
-638 NQELENVRAYSKA
+638 LNAPAYNKA
-651 LAAAKLA
+651 VEAAKLA
-658 LKNAKKDLA
+658 LDNAKKDLA
-667 DFQQHE
+667 DFQKLE

-679 IEKYESASAASK
+679 IEKYESASAASSR
-691 KGHYEEVEAI
+691 GHYQEVEAI

-709 WKYVKSAKDISA
+709 WKYVKSAKEISA
-721 EELKNLADDL
+721 EQLKDLANDL

-744 LAEKRKGYSKKMLSD
+744 LAEKRKGFSKKMLSD
-759 ISKDEADMLLL
+759 ISKDESDMLLL

-775 KEAETRGEEVP
+775 REAEIRGEEVP
-786 QAYYDAIQKAAQ
+786 QAYYDAIKKAAN

-820 SSAFMKR
+820 SSAFMQR

-851 TAGYGAY
+851 TAKYGMY

-887 TMGESANY
+887 TMDDSTNY

-901 SAYSGGN
+901 SAYSGG
-908 SIMTEIRNLLQEIRE
+908 IMTEIRNLLQDIRE

>member
-1 MTLFDLVAK
+1 MNIFDLVAK

-15 SEYEQGLDGARGK
+15 SEYEKQLQGAGEKTKSFASSGFETFKGYAAVGVKSLAAVGTAAAGAGAALFSAVGKVASAGDNIDKMSQKLGMSATAYQEWDAIMRHSGTTIDVMQSSMKTLASAAETSKDAFNELGLSQEKIASLSQEKLFAETIKALQNVEDDTRRTYLAGQLLGRGATELGALLNTSAKDTEKMRRAVHRLGGVLSDDAVK
-28 ANKFAKGLNS
+28 ASAKYQDSLQDMQTAAKGL
-38 AADKVLKV
+38 LR
-46 GGAAAGVAVDGMTAF
+46 GA
-61 AKSAISTGQQF
+61 
-72 DAAMS
+72 
-77 QVAATMGVSVDEIQ
+77 
-91 DLRDFAQ
+91 
-98 KMGAET
+98 
-104 AFSANEAAQA
+104 
-114 LNYMA
+114 
-119 LAGYDAKTS
+119 
-128 MKMLPNVLNLA
+128 
-139 AAGGMDLALA
+139 
-149 SDMITDSQSALGL
+149 
-162 SLDETGELVDKMAK
+162 MAK
-176 AASKSNTSVSQLGDA
+176 AMPS
-191 ILTVGGTAKSM
+191 
-202 KGSTTELATALG
+202 
-214 ILADNGVKGAEGGTA
+214 
-229 LRNILN
+229 
-235 ALMAPGD
+235 
-242 KAAKLMEKLGVSTF
+242 
-256 DSTGNMRSLNDIFL
+256 
-270 DLRGSLDSMSQ
+270 
-281 ADRANVIS
+281 
-289 TIFNARDMKSAE
+289 
-301 ALIANVGD
+301 
-309 RWNELSGYIEESQGA
+309 
-324 AKKMADTQLDNLT
+324 
-337 GDITLMKSSLEG
+337 
-349 AKIALSNGLAPAI
+349 
-362 RKVAQMI
+362 I
-369 TKALSRPKTQKFL
+369 TKAFQKLGKYISGPEGKKIQTQI
-382 KSAGESLGRIIT
+382 AGIIETLAKGVT
-394 RLFPKVISLLDNGAK
+394 RAIPRLLSLLDNGAK

-427 TVNPI
+427 TANPI

-438 LGLLAGGLAIASLSA
+438 LGLLVGGLSLAALGA

-471 DAQWD
+471 AAQWE

-481 KENAEAFDDLKES
+481 KENAEAFNDLKES
-494 RAQSFASIDQETE
+494 RAESFASIDQETE

-512 WKELQ
+512 WRELQ

-556 EQYQTMQKEMDKLIA
+556 EQYQQMQKEMDKLIS
-571 KKHATKLLEA
+571 KRHATKLLEA
-581 GEEVYYSAKESYKE
+581 GEEVYYNAKESYKE
-595 NAKSIA
+595 NAASIA

-606 VEAAQAAL
+606 VKAAQAEL
-614 DHLNSEEGKKEY
+614 DRLNSEEGKKEY
-626 LESQNTTKDLYT
+626 RSSTYYQGRAIEPQWQPKDAPPPDYT
-638 NQELENVRAYSKA
+638 LNAPAYNKA
-651 LAAAKLA
+651 VEAAKLA
-658 LKNAKKDLA
+658 LDNAKKDLA
-667 DFQQHE
+667 DFQKLE

-679 IEKYESASAASK
+679 IEKYESASAASR
-691 KGHYEEVEAI
+691 KGNYQEVEAI
-701 YAKDSASK
+701 YAKDSASR
-709 WKYVKSAKDISA
+709 WKYVKSSKEISA
-721 EELKNLADDL
+721 EQLKDLANDL

-744 LAEKRKGYSKKMLSD
+744 LAEKRQGYSKKMLSD
-759 ISKDEADMLLL
+759 ISKDESDMLLL
-770 MAKAI
+770 MAKAV

-786 QAYYDAIQKAAQ
+786 QAYYDAIKKAAN

-820 SSAFMKR
+820 SSAFMQR

-887 TMGESANY
+887 TMDESANY

-901 SAYSGGN
+901 SAYSGG
-908 SIMTEIRNLLQEIRE
+908 IMTEIRNLLQDIRE

-935 IAGRIDKLLGTR
+935 IAGRIDKILGTR